1 MAEWNSEQYLKF
13 KSQRTQPAIDLVKRI
28 GTVNP
33 CTVLDIGCGPAN
45 STEVLRRAFPN
56 ARITGVD
63 NSDNMIKRQ
72 NRRIPIWIFDIG
84 ETVYYHNMPS
94 VHAMI
99 EWVRGTRLLPYIQA
113 LNEHDAKCMTDE
125 VIQKAIKIYKQ
136 QANGEIIFRFRRLFF
151 TASN

>member
-1 MAEWNSEQYLKF
+1 MAEWSSEQYLKF

-72 NRRIPIWIFDIG
+72 NRRIPI
-84 ETVYYHNMPS
+84 
-94 VHAMI
+94 
-99 EWVRGTRLLPYIQA
+99 
-113 LNEHDAKCMTDE
+113 
-125 VIQKAIKIYKQ
+125 
-136 QANGEIIFRFRRLFF
+136 
-151 TASN
+151 